1 MKFIKISA
9 VGTTTNLSENKSKQ
23 IMQGLQYDH
32 DSSTMN
38 YVPFE
43 YLTYISCKMVIRM
56 CISRTHEIRSR
67 ILRKGR

>member
-1 MKFIKISA
+1 
-9 VGTTTNLSENKSKQ
+9 
-23 IMQGLQYDH
+23 MQGLQYDH

-56 CISRTHEIRSR
+56 CISRTYEIRSR